1 MRARR
6 EQKSHD
12 DGGRRRQQWWLVD
25 DNGHEHLAV
34 VGEETDPRDGHYNYC
49 AEKPF
54 SLIRPLACQN
64 RTKVHEYLE
73 AVSHRLPDCL
83 SRIGH
88 LHVMQERHASSGP
101 NPLSFTA
108 ASLHIILRK
117 EPAALLHVGFLAKYG
132 HEGLIGLPSTHLTSR

>member
-1 MRARR
+1 MVRR

-12 DGGRRRQQWWLVD
+12 EGGRRRQQWWLVD

-34 VGEETDPRDGHYNYC
+34 VGEERDPRDGHYNYY

-73 AVSHRLPDCL
+73 TVCTQLLDISLISNPAVLQHAQAERAAATQYKACQFEWAESSQARSAVSR
-83 SRIGH
+83 
-88 LHVMQERHASSGP
+88 SSMM
-101 NPLSFTA
+101 
-108 ASLHIILRK
+108 
-117 EPAALLHVGFLAKYG
+117 E
-132 HEGLIGLPSTHLTSR
+132 

>member
-1 MRARR
+1 MPYCAAHPLPWMGFALCEEARTLFFKCR

-34 VGEETDPRDGHYNYC
+34 VGEERDPRDGHYNYY

-73 AVSHRLPDCL
+73 AVSYSLISVTWGCLMLHRAEMCTMCTDMAHP
-83 SRIGH
+83 
-88 LHVMQERHASSGP
+88 
-101 NPLSFTA
+101 
-108 ASLHIILRK
+108 
-117 EPAALLHVGFLAKYG
+117 
-132 HEGLIGLPSTHLTSR
+132 EGVPQSHRRGVR

>member
-1 MRARR
+1 MTGLGESPTEAMATTEERSCNSAQDAPLSHVLGRR

-34 VGEETDPRDGHYNYC
+34 VGEERDPRDGHYNYY

-64 RTKVHEYLE
+64 RTRVHEYLE
-73 AVSHRLPDCL
+73 AVGSHLPGSL
-83 SRIGH
+83 SQ
-88 LHVMQERHASSGP
+88 VQ
-101 NPLSFTA
+101 
-108 ASLHIILRK
+108 
-117 EPAALLHVGFLAKYG
+117 
-132 HEGLIGLPSTHLTSR
+132 

>member
-1 MRARR
+1 MLPRSAPVPARR

-34 VGEETDPRDGHYNYC
+34 VGEERDPRDGHYNYY

-64 RTKVHEYLE
+64 RTRVHEYLE
-73 AVSHRLPDCL
+73 AVSVQL
-83 SRIGH
+83 
-88 LHVMQERHASSGP
+88 V
-101 NPLSFTA
+101 T
-108 ASLHIILRK
+108 
-117 EPAALLHVGFLAKYG
+117 
-132 HEGLIGLPSTHLTSR
+132 PSVTSVLWRYL

>member
-1 MRARR
+1 MPARKDSAFSGNHR

-12 DGGRRRQQWWLVD
+12 EGGRRRQQWWLVD

-34 VGEETDPRDGHYNYC
+34 VGEERDPRDGHYNYY

-73 AVSHRLPDCL
+73 AVSYL
-83 SRIGH
+83 RIGLSSDRVLVERVSPWSAEAQRQLPGDAH
-88 LHVMQERHASSGP
+88 GCTAMLH
-101 NPLSFTA
+101 
-108 ASLHIILRK
+108 HIFS
-117 EPAALLHVGFLAKYG
+117 HV
-132 HEGLIGLPSTHLTSR
+132 

>member
-1 MRARR
+1 MGIAEERPCNRAHAAPLSPVPVRR

-34 VGEETDPRDGHYNYC
+34 VGEERDPRDGHYNYY

-64 RTKVHEYLE
+64 RTRVHEYLE
-73 AVSHRLPDCL
+73 AVSVQLVTPSVTSVLR
-83 SRIGH
+83 RH
-88 LHVMQERHASSGP
+88 L
-101 NPLSFTA
+101 
-108 ASLHIILRK
+108 
-117 EPAALLHVGFLAKYG
+117 
-132 HEGLIGLPSTHLTSR
+132 